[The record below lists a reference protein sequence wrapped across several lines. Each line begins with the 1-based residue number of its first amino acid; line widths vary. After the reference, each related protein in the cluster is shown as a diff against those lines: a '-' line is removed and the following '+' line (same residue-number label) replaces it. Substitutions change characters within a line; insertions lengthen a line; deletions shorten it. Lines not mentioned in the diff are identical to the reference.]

1 MKRASGF
8 TLIEVLIAITITA
21 LLGTGAFTLLNQ
33 SLRNKAVLEEK
44 SAMLEQVQKIDRLL
58 AADFSQ
64 VVDRPVRDGYGM
76 RLPSLTTANTA
87 NLVELTRT
95 GWRDAATLLQ
105 ELVTEDDQAIPRRSS
120 LQRIAYRLEDE
131 VLYRDYWRVLDRAQ
145 DTQPVTLKL
154 LTGVRQFKIR
164 FLDSSNNWTEEWPVL
179 SAGVGEAPPSALPK
193 GVEIVYEPGT
203 LGEVRRVFP
212 IASEVP
218 PVNGRSANG
227 GGTGGLNGNGNGGD
241 LNGGNLNGDASSEL
255 NGGAVQ

>member
-1 MKRASGF
+1 MRKIRGF

-58 AADFSQ
+58 SADFSQ
-64 VVDRPVRDGYGM
+64 AVDRPIRDGYGM

-87 NLVELTRT
+87 NLVEFTRT

-105 ELVTEDDQAIPRRSS
+105 ELVTEDDQQIPRRSS
-120 LQRIAYRLEDE
+120 LQRVAYRLEDE

-145 DTQPVTLKL
+145 DSQPVTLKL
-154 LTGVRQFKIR
+154 LTGVREFKIR

-179 SAGVGEAPPSALPK
+179 SAGVGEAPPAALPK

-203 LGEVRRVFP
+203 LGEIRRVFP
-212 IASEVP
+212 IANAVP

-227 GGTGGLNGNGNGGD
+227 GGAGGKNGQGGNSDLNTNGNGNGIES
-241 LNGGNLNGDASSEL
+241 NGGEL
-255 NGGAVQ
+255 Q